1 MISVPDRQRAV
12 ELIDEATAAGAR
24 RFKACAELR
33 ISERTYR
40 RWTVEGVV
48 RADQRP
54 EAPHPTPAQQAV

>member
-1 MISVPDRQRAV
+1 MISAPDRQRAV

-24 RFKACAELR
+24 RFQACAELR

-54 EAPHPTPAQQAV
+54 ESPSRNFIAV